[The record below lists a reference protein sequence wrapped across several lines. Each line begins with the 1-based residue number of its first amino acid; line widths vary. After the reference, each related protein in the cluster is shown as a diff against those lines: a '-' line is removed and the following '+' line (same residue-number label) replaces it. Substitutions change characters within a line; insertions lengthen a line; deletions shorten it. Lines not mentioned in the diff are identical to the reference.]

1 MTEHNKVLGRS
12 PALIRYTPAP
22 DLEQCFCDNCWK
34 MYTTE
39 RFPTQNHILLA
50 VSPES
55 RGEYYYQFMMPLL
68 RAWTAFL
75 EQLTRRGHKHDGV
88 VTFTIAGIR
97 QTGFEGNPKVT
108 LKEVTDTKEILG
120 PWIGFVGGRTIGD
133 KIFRYDTP
141 RSIFEVNIKDVP
153 VYSGALLNEDMLPK
167 DSNYAH
173 TSGGSAML
181 FKSGVLKQRAEEYGP
196 GFALAIM
203 VHEFTA
209 HRFDKVWEVDKW
221 PLRLNDNGKRPHY
234 TDPDGGG
241 HCGNATCLNAFID
254 AGRPNHQKLA
264 PFFRDF
270 YNKYKNHQITMSED
284 FFKEDAESG
293 IAGMNRQGV
302 RPRLD
307 MESVDKA
314 TNDLL
319 KYMRKANIPGAEIT
333 IQSHGDFYFELY
345 VPNGRHR
352 ADYTADAPLNFN
364 IHLANPSD
372 SREHNDAAAV
382 AAGAPIP
389 ACKYCGNY
397 HDPQLACPIPLRLGD
412 TPVEPEVGIREEST
426 LGGGFRWR

>member
-1 MTEHNKVLGRS
+1 MTEHKKVLGS

-22 DLEQCFCDNCWK
+22 EFRLCFCDNCWK

-39 RFPTQNHILLA
+39 RFPIQNHVLLA

-55 RGEYYYQFMMPLL
+55 RGEYYQSMMPLL

-75 EQLTRRGHKHDGV
+75 EQFTRRGHKHDGV
-88 VTFTIAGIR
+88 VTFTIADITANDYGDEYI
-97 QTGFEGNPKVT
+97 
-108 LKEVTDTKEILG
+108 DTKEVLG
-120 PWIGFVGGRTIGD
+120 PHRGLLIGRNLTWKPNEIYY
-133 KIFRYDTP
+133 YDTP
-141 RSIFEVNIKDVP
+141 PSIFEVNIKNSP
-153 VYSGALLNEDMLPK
+153 VTSGMLLNEDMGPI
-167 DSNYAH
+167 SANYAH
-173 TSGGSAML
+173 TVQGCAML

-209 HRFDKVWEVDKW
+209 HRFDRVWERDKKA
-221 PLRLNDNGKRPHY
+221 LRLNDKGERPHY

-254 AGRPNHQKLA
+254 AGRPNIIKLA
-264 PFFRDF
+264 PFFEDF

-284 FFKEDAESG
+284 FFKGVEG
-293 IAGMNRQGV
+293 GMNRQGV

-307 MESVDKA
+307 VESIDKA

-333 IQSHGDFYFELY
+333 IQPYGDFYFELY

-352 ADYTADAPLNFN
+352 ANYTADAPLNFN

-412 TPVEPEVGIREEST
+412 TPVEPEVKLRKSGQ
-426 LGGGFRWR
+426 GGFR